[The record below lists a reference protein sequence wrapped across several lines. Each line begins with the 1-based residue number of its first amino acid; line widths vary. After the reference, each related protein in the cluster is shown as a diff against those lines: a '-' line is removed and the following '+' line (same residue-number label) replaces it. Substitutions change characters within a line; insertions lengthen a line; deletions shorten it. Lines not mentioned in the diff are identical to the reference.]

1 MIKDAIDIGYR
12 HIDTAYVYDNE
23 QEVGTAIQA
32 KIADGTVKRE
42 DIFVTTKV
50 SNWLAR
56 RYIRQL
62 CHAEDAHTQFIPCFV
77 FGGQLWGTFHEPE
90 WVDRQ
95 FEASLKNLNLT
106 YVDLYL
112 IHAPVPYPPLSKVTN
127 LTAESVADTN
137 LHPRGSDNKSLTID
151 VDYLLTWRKLEQ
163 LVASGRVK
171 SIGLSNFNSEQVS
184 RVLQFATIKPVINQI
199 ECHANF
205 NQLKYINYLKERGV
219 ATICFTPL
227 GRPSVTGDG
236 IALNHPNVLKLAAQY
251 NKSPA
256 QIVLR
261 FAVR

>member
-1 MIKDAIDIGYR
+1 MYN
-12 HIDTAYVYDNE
+12 NE
-23 QEVGTAIQA
+23 QEVGAAIHA
-32 KIADGTVKRE
+32 KIADGTVKRA

-56 RYIRQL
+56 QNTATMPMQRTHSNLY
-62 CHAEDAHTQFIPCFV
+62 APCFV
-77 FGGQLWGTFHEPE
+77 FGQLWGTFHEPE

-95 FEASLKNLNLT
+95 FEASLKKLNLT

-137 LHPRGSDNKSLTID
+137 LQPRGSDNKSLTID

-184 RVLQFATIKPVINQI
+184 RVIQFATIKPVINQI

-219 ATICFTPL
+219 ATVCYSPL

-251 NKSPA
+251 KKSPA